1 MQVKERLYVNRGNR
15 TIEGHFLM
23 RAFPTHIH
31 NVSPSYSRVSNGAS
45 QGSVPGPTIFTLY
58 MLPSGKIIWQA
69 GINFNCSA
77 DDTQRYLSMKPEKT

>member
-1 MQVKERLYVNRGNR
+1 
-15 TIEGHFLM
+15 M

-45 QGSVPGPTIFTLY
+45 QGSVPGPADFTLY
-58 MLPSGKIIWQA
+58 MLPSGKNIWQA

-77 DDTQRYLSMKPEKT
+77 DDTLYPCNQRKHSRLVRL